1 MAEAPDYKKTV
12 NLPTTGFP
20 MKANLPQRE
29 PEILGRWAEGRIYET
44 LLEKNT
50 SSGERFVM
58 HDGPPYAN
66 NHIHQGHML
75 NKTLKDFVV
84 KFRAMEGK
92 AVRFVPGW
100 DCHGLPIELQVDKKL
115 G

>member
-12 NLPTTGFP
+12 NLPSTAFP

-29 PEILGRWAEGRIYET
+29 PEILARWAASRIYET
-44 LLEKNT
+44 LLERNRA
-50 SSGERFVM
+50 SGERFVL

-75 NKTLKDFVV
+75 NKVLKDFIV
-84 KFRAMEGK
+84 KSRAMEGR
-92 AVRFVPGW
+92 AVRYVPGC
-100 DCHGLPIELQVDKKL
+100 DCDGLPLELQVDRQ
-115 G
+115 